1 MRSASNRIFSM
12 TRVRRATAALAVLF
26 ILLAILGIPASAQR
40 PNGAGVVVRHG
51 DGTLIMA
58 YVQFEGESISGN
70 ALLERT
76 GLQITAAPYGGL
88 GTGICM
94 IDHEGCGADNCYCES
109 YDNPAEYWQ
118 YYAWD
123 GTAWVAQPF
132 GPSTRE
138 IHDGD
143 IDGWSWTGGEHGLP
157 PVSIDEIASLNGVDR
172 NPPTPTPMPPPTE
185 TPIPDPATPTPVPP
199 TATPEPTATQPP
211 PPTSTAAVASPTPAP
226 SATPQLE
233 PTEAPTVI
241 IEPTPS
247 ATPTSPTQPATAT
260 PSPIAEEPT
269 TAGPTQSDEA
279 RAEGSPSPTVTAPD
293 APTSVA
299 VIITP
304 GSTPQALVQESR
316 DEGDSNDLLFFAAMA
331 GIVVLAGGAIAGI
344 RLRQRG

>member
-1 MRSASNRIFSM
+1 MRSASSPFFSM
-12 TRVRRATAALAVLF
+12 TRVRQGTAALAVLF
-26 ILLAILGIPASAQR
+26 ILLAVLGIPASAQR

-70 ALLERT
+70 ALLEQT

-109 YDNPAEYWQ
+109 YDNPAEFWQ
-118 YYAWD
+118 YYSWD
-123 GTAWVAQPF
+123 GAAWVLQPF
-132 GPSTRE
+132 GPSTRD

-157 PVSIDEIASLNGVDR
+157 AVSIDEIASLNGVDR
-172 NPPTPTPMPPPTE
+172 NPPTPTPTPPPPPTE
-185 TPIPDPATPTPVPP
+185 TPVPPTPTPVPP

-211 PPTSTAAVASPTPAP
+211 PPTAVEASPTPAP
-226 SATPQLE
+226 TSTPPPQPTDLPTAT
-233 PTEAPTVI
+233 TAPM
-241 IEPTPS
+241 PS
-247 ATPTSPTQPATAT
+247 ATPTALAQSPSAT
-260 PSPIAEEPT
+260 SPPTAEVASTLDPT
-269 TAGPTQSDEA
+269 ESDEA
-279 RAEGSPSPTVTAPD
+279 RAQASPSPTATATE

-316 DEGDSNDLLFFAAMA
+316 DEDGSSNLLIFGLMA
-331 GIVVLAGGAIAGI
+331 GVVVLVGGGIAG
-344 RLRQRG
+344 LRWRRQG

>member
-1 MRSASNRIFSM
+1 MRSASSPFFSM
-12 TRVRRATAALAVLF
+12 TRVRQGTAALAVLF
-26 ILLAILGIPASAQR
+26 ILLAVLGIPASAQR

-70 ALLERT
+70 ALLEQT

-109 YDNPAEYWQ
+109 YDNPAEFWQ
-118 YYAWD
+118 YYSWD
-123 GTAWVAQPF
+123 GSAWVLQPF

-138 IHDGD
+138 ISDGD

-157 PVSIDEIASLNGVDR
+157 AVSIDEIASLNGVDR
-172 NPPTPTPMPPPTE
+172 NPPTPTPTPPPPPTE
-185 TPIPDPATPTPVPP
+185 TPPTPVPP
-199 TATPEPTATQPP
+199 TATSEPTATQPP
-211 PPTSTAAVASPTPAP
+211 PPTAVEASPTPAP
-226 SATPQLE
+226 TSTPEPQ
-233 PTEAPTVI
+233 PTEAPTATT
-241 IEPTPS
+241 EPAPS
-247 ATPTSPTQPATAT
+247 ATPTASTQPPTATSSPTAEAASTAD
-260 PSPIAEEPT
+260 PT
-269 TAGPTQSDEA
+269 ESDEA
-279 RAEGSPSPTVTAPD
+279 RAQASPSPTATATE

-316 DEGDSNDLLFFAAMA
+316 DEDGSSNLLIFGLMA
-331 GIVVLAGGAIAGI
+331 GVVVLVGGGIAG
-344 RLRQRG
+344 LRWRRQG